1 MNILVTGAAGL
12 YGVHLVDQLVRRKDV
27 SKVIGVDSFSRNFFE
42 KDPFIKSPQFHK
54 KFDLIKK
61 RFYDFTV
68 DELDKLR
75 LSVVIHLA
83 AYISIPESMER
94 QDDYFQN
101 NEYGTFRLMQTLVKT
116 KDWPMLI
123 YVSSPEVYGNPV
135 YTPMDINHPMLPRSI
150 YAVTKLAAEKH
161 CRAMFEWYKYPVVII
176 RNFNTYGENQDI
188 WGNAGVVSNFIVK
201 AIKNE
206 PIIIHDSGEQTRD
219 FQYVKDAVSAYTLV
233 AANGNG
239 MAGEIFNIGTCK
251 QTSIRDLAKLIIKLS
266 GSKSEISFEKGRS
279 ADLMSLEADY
289 SEINKKVGWHPRYDL
304 EEGLKL
310 TIEWYKKII

>member
-1 MNILVTGAAGL
+1 
-12 YGVHLVDQLVRRKDV
+12 
-27 SKVIGVDSFSRNFFE
+27 
-42 KDPFIKSPQFHK
+42 
-54 KFDLIKK
+54 
-61 RFYDFTV
+61 
-68 DELDKLR
+68 
-75 LSVVIHLA
+75 
-83 AYISIPESMER
+83 
-94 QDDYFQN
+94 
-101 NEYGTFRLMQTLVKT
+101 
-116 KDWPMLI
+116 
-123 YVSSPEVYGNPV
+123 
-135 YTPMDINHPMLPRSI
+135 
-150 YAVTKLAAEKH
+150 
-161 CRAMFEWYKYPVVII
+161 MFEWYKYPVVII